1 MRIGILTHYEVNNQ
15 GAQLQMYALSE
26 FLRSHGH
33 EAVILTY
40 EKNFDLLPEEG
51 LKNNVSLKSAPYYLK
66 NYLLDKGI
74 GLFAHNAL
82 KYEKLKLFRIKQ
94 YTYEPF
100 DSHDLDAVIIG
111 SDEVFSIDVGINK
124 MMYGIGLN
132 TDRVIAY
139 APAFGKATIDD
150 LKENHCYEMIRDGL
164 SGFTALSARDTH
176 TQDMIYEMT
185 GRKAPIVSDPVILMD
200 FDQLPVYKN
209 NIKKPYVLVYSYDAN
224 MKDPKEYEA
233 IQAFARR
240 HHLLTVSAG
249 TYHKWCDINVTC
261 DPLEWIQY
269 FRDAEFI
276 ITDTFHG
283 FVTSL
288 KTRRPFALY
297 VRNTINPFKMR
308 SLMEQTD
315 TSEREFNEFSFANL
329 ERIYSEKLDYD
340 HIEKRI
346 DSLKTAGE
354 KYLLETLKTDYT
366 GKNISSAFHDTYCSG
381 CAACASVCPVKAI
394 DLKKNQ
400 AGYYE
405 AYVNEDTC
413 IHCGKCVS
421 VCHRFSSYSGKS
433 LYKSVP
439 QALQSSNPDTVF
451 SSSSGGIAH
460 EIARNALLKGYCVV
474 GCHYNYDQQEAEH
487 MIVDDAEKL
496 DQFRGS
502 KYLQSNAQ
510 HAFAEMI
517 RTAQENSEV
526 KYTVFGTP
534 CQIAGALKAT
544 ELLHIR
550 DQFLFVEIFCH
561 GVPTYKLW
569 DYQKEEIEIAI
580 GAPIEHVSFRDKQF
594 GWHTYCLKAKGN
606 ENEWSGTREK
616 TEFWL
621 SYFEDGLLNR
631 SCMVCKARG
640 EESSADIR
648 IGDYWGSR
656 YAERTDGVSVAFAVT
671 DKGRNM
677 IDELIESGSVITME
691 CGTTEEILS
700 AQNMKGYTITAPYK
714 KAQEMLENGCGLKDV
729 INTYHQMMP
738 IKKKV
743 KRTVLKTAGLLP
755 DQIKNQL
762 KVIRHRINDRSRKP

>member
-26 FLRSHGH
+26 FLRSLGH
-33 EAVILTY
+33 EVVILTY
-40 EKNFDLLPEEG
+40 EKNFDLVPEAG
-51 LKNNVSLKSAPYYLK
+51 LKNNVSIKSVPYYLK
-66 NYLLDKGI
+66 NYLLDKGV
-74 GLFAHNAL
+74 GLFTHNAL
-82 KYEKLKLFRIKQ
+82 KYEKLKTFRNKQ
-94 YTYEPF
+94 YIFEQY
-100 DSHDLDAVIIG
+100 DSNDLDAVIIG

-132 TDRVIAY
+132 AERVIAY
-139 APAFGKATIDD
+139 APAFGKATIAD
-150 LKENHCYEMIRDGL
+150 LKDNHCYEMIRDGL

-176 TQDMIYEMT
+176 TQEMIYELT
-185 GRKAPIVSDPVILMD
+185 GRKAPIVGDPVILMD
-200 FDQLPVYKN
+200 FDRLPVYKN
-209 NIKKPYVLVYSYDAN
+209 SIKKPYVLVYSYDAN

-233 IQAFARR
+233 IQTFAKR

-381 CAACASVCPVKAI
+381 CAACASVCPVNAI

-405 AYVNEDTC
+405 ACVNEDQC
-413 IHCGKCVS
+413 IHCGKCIN
-421 VCHRFSSYSGKS
+421 VCSRFSSYSGKS
-433 LYKSVP
+433 LYEAVP
-439 QALQSSNPDTVF
+439 YALQSSNPDTVL

-460 EIARNALLKGYCVV
+460 EIARNALLKGNRVV
-474 GCHYNYDQQEAEH
+474 GCHYSYDKQEAEH
-487 MIVDDAEKL
+487 MIVTDQEKL
-496 DQFRGS
+496 DQLKGS

-510 HAFAEMI
+510 TAFTEMI
-517 RTAQENSEV
+517 RTAKENSEV

-534 CQIAGALKAT
+534 CQIAGMVKAA
-544 ELLHIR
+544 EQMHIR
-550 DQFLFVEIFCH
+550 DQFTFVEIFCH

-569 DYQKEEIEIAI
+569 DYQKEEIENSI
-580 GAPIEHVSFRDKQF
+580 GSSINSVSFRDKQY

-606 ENEWSGTREK
+606 EAEWSGTREK
-616 TEFWL
+616 AEFWL

-631 SCMVCKARG
+631 SCMVCKERG
-640 EESSADIR
+640 DESLADIR

-656 YAERTDGVSVAFAVT
+656 YAERADGVSAVFGIT
-671 DKGRNM
+671 EKGKAAV
-677 IDELIESGSVITME
+677 DELIENGSVIQLE
-691 CGTTEEILS
+691 CGTAEEILS

-714 KAQEMLENGCGLKDV
+714 KAQEMLENGYDLKDV

-743 KRTVLKTAGLLP
+743 KRLALKASGLASHEL
-755 DQIKNQL
+755 QSKIKAFRTKL
-762 KVIRHRINDRSRKP
+762 